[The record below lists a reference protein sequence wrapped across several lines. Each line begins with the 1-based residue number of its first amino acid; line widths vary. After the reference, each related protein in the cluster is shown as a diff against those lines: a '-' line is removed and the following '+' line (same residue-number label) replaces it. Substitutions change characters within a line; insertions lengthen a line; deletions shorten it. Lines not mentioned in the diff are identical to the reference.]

1 MSTHRRRFLRL
12 CGVAGLGA
20 VAGCSGGSE
29 EGETTADDATP
40 ADVETTTVATSSR
53 EQQVKLAADDG
64 TSEDR
69 FGISVAM
76 SSDATTALIGAWGND
91 DPNGEDAGS
100 AYVFEYSGGSWT
112 QQAKLAAD
120 DGDGDDSFGGSVALS
135 NDGTTALIGADADED
150 PNGERA
156 GSAYVFE
163 NSGGSWSQQAKLAA
177 DDGDSDDQFGLA
189 VALSSN
195 GTTALIGAYGDSN
208 STGSAYIFENSES
221 SWSQQAKLAAD
232 DGDSRDQLGRQVELS
247 ADGTTALIGSQ
258 TDDSNGENAGA
269 AYVFE
274 DSGGSW
280 TQQAKLTA
288 DDGDRGD
295 AFGVSVTMSS
305 DGTTAL
311 IGASSDEDPNG
322 ETQYGLGA
330 GSAYVFDNSGGSWSQ
345 RAKLAADDGDGGDA
359 FGVSVTMSS
368 DGSTALIGASVDED
382 PNGERAGSAYVF
394 EHSGGSWTQRSKLVA
409 DDGES
414 YDNFGD
420 PVAMSR
426 DGTIGL
432 IGAPFFGSFDDSG
445 SESPGSAY
453 VLKL

>member
-163 NSGGSWSQQAKLAA
+163 N
-177 DDGDSDDQFGLA
+177 
-189 VALSSN
+189 
-195 GTTALIGAYGDSN
+195 
-208 STGSAYIFENSES
+208 
-221 SWSQQAKLAAD
+221 
-232 DGDSRDQLGRQVELS
+232 
-247 ADGTTALIGSQ
+247 
-258 TDDSNGENAGA
+258 
-269 AYVFE
+269 
-274 DSGGSW
+274 SGGSW